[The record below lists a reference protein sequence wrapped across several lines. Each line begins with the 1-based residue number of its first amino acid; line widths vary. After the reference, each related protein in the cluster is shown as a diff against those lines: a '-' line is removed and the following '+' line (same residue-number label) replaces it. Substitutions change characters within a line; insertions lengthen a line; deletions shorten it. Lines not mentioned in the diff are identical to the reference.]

1 MKETIWK
8 WIKQYR
14 VAAGIFSIGMLILIV
29 SGSFA
34 AYTSFNS
41 VKRVVSTERR
51 SDTMFGSNYLTLLNL
66 TDNNYSIRRITL
78 SEEADKNTFTVK
90 VCNYAWGDESLYN
103 TKDIM
108 YTVQAKLIAMDGGNL
123 PESIAQIKIND
134 TEFNAN
140 EFNANGEC
148 ELTNQE
154 LKTGKAGENTYRFEL
169 PAELKN
175 KIEIQIVAEP
185 TDESAEAV
193 NSQKLAAV
201 ISFADYESVKSWTGH
216 FLDSQANG
224 RTPADYDA
232 FNYEISGNGAGR
244 VTMTWPESLQ
254 LSKWTTDGKQ
264 VTGPYSFDVDGATTA
279 VQFQFYRNPENKIDA
294 QTWAELEKLV
304 TVTFEEKVEENG
316 IKKK

>member
-78 SEEADKNTFTVK
+78 SEEDGKNTFTVK

-103 TKDIM
+103 TKDIT
-108 YTVQAKLIAMDGGNL
+108 YTVQANLIAMDGGKL
-123 PESIAQIKIND
+123 PESITNIRIN
-134 TEFNAN
+134 NIP
-140 EFNANGEC
+140 FNANGEC
-148 ELTNQE
+148 TLTSRD
-154 LKTGKAGENTYRFEL
+154 LRAGKARENTYRFEL

-175 KIEIQIVAEP
+175 KIEIQIVVEP
-185 TDESAEAV
+185 VSESVEAV

-216 FLDSQANG
+216 FLDSQDG

-232 FNYEISGNGAGR
+232 FNYEISGNGAGT

-264 VTGPYSFDVDGATTA
+264 VTGPYSFNVDGATTA

>member
-78 SEEADKNTFTVK
+78 SEEDDKNTFTVK
-90 VCNYAWGDESLYN
+90 VCNYAWGDKSLYN

-108 YTVQAKLIAMDGGNL
+108 YTVQANLIAMDGGKL
-123 PESIAQIKIND
+123 PESITHIRIND
-134 TEFNAN
+134 IP
-140 EFNANGEC
+140 FNANGEC
-148 ELTNQE
+148 TLTSQE
-154 LKTGKAGENTYRFEL
+154 LKAGKARENTYRFEL

-175 KIEIQIVAEP
+175 KIEIQIVVKP
-185 TDESAEAV
+185 TSESEEAV

-201 ISFADYESVKSWTGH
+201 ISFADYEAVKSWTGH

-232 FNYEISGNGAGR
+232 FNYEISGNGAGT

-264 VTGPYSFDVDGATTA
+264 VTGSYSFDVGGATTA
-279 VQFQFYRNPENKIDA
+279 VQFQFYRNPKNEIKEE
-294 QTWAELEKLV
+294 TWADLEKLV
-304 TVTFEEKVEENG
+304 TVTFKEKVEENG

>member
-14 VAAGIFSIGMLILIV
+14 LAAGIFSIGMLILIV

-78 SEEADKNTFTVK
+78 SEEDGKNTFTVK

-103 TKDIM
+103 TKDIT
-108 YTVQAKLIAMDGGNL
+108 YTVQAKLIAMDGGKL
-123 PESIAQIKIND
+123 PESITNISINAIP
-134 TEFNAN
+134 FK
-140 EFNANGEC
+140 ANGEC
-148 ELTNQE
+148 ELTSQK
-154 LKTGKAGENTYRFEL
+154 LSAGKASENTYSFEL

-175 KIEIQIVAEP
+175 KIEIQIVVEP
-185 TDESAEAV
+185 TSESEEAV

-232 FNYEISGNGAGR
+232 FNYEISGNGAGT
-244 VTMTWPESLQ
+244 VTMTWPTSLQ
-254 LSKWTTDGKQ
+254 LSKWTTNGKQ
-264 VTGPYSFDVDGATTA
+264 VTGSYSFYVDGATTA
-279 VQFQFYRNPENKIDA
+279 VQFQFYRNPEKKIDA
-294 QTWAELEKLV
+294 KTWAELEKLV
-304 TVTFEEKVEENG
+304 IVTFEEKVEENG

>member
-78 SEEADKNTFTVK
+78 SEEGDKNTFTVK
-90 VCNYAWGDESLYN
+90 VCNYAWGDKSLYN

-108 YTVQAKLIAMDGGNL
+108 YTVQANLIAMDGGKL
-123 PESIAQIKIND
+123 PENITNIRIN
-134 TEFNAN
+134 AIP
-140 EFNANGEC
+140 FNANGKC
-148 ELTNQE
+148 ELTSQE
-154 LKTGKAGENTYRFEL
+154 LKAGKAREDTYRFEL

-185 TDESAEAV
+185 TSESVEAV

-224 RTPADYDA
+224 RTPANYDA
-232 FNYEISGNGAGR
+232 FNYEISGNGAGT

-264 VTGPYSFDVDGATTA
+264 VTGSYSFDVDGATTA

-294 QTWAELEKLV
+294 KTWAELEKLV

>member
-78 SEEADKNTFTVK
+78 SEEDDKNTFTVK
-90 VCNYAWGDESLYN
+90 VCNYAWGDKSLYN
-103 TKDIM
+103 TKDIT
-108 YTVQAKLIAMDGGNL
+108 YTVQANLIAMDGGKL
-123 PESIAQIKIND
+123 PESIANISIND
-134 TEFNAN
+134 IP
-140 EFNANGEC
+140 FNANGEC
-148 ELTNQE
+148 TLTSQE
-154 LKTGKAGENTYRFEL
+154 LRAGKAREITYKFEL
-169 PAELKN
+169 PAKLKN
-175 KIEIQIVAEP
+175 KIEIQIVVEP
-185 TDESAEAV
+185 RSESVEAV

-216 FLDSQANG
+216 FLDSQAHG

-232 FNYEISGNGAGR
+232 FNYEISGNGAGT

-254 LSKWTTDGKQ
+254 LSKWSTDGKQ
-264 VTGPYSFDVDGATTA
+264 VTDSYSFEVDSATTA
-279 VQFQFYRNPENKIDA
+279 VQFQFYRNPEKKIDA
-294 QTWAELEKLV
+294 ENWAELEKLV
-304 TVTFEEKVEENG
+304 TVTFKEKVEGNG

>member
-78 SEEADKNTFTVK
+78 SEEGDKNTFTVK
-90 VCNYAWGDESLYN
+90 VCNYAWGDKSLYN

-108 YTVQAKLIAMDGGNL
+108 YTVQANLIAMDGGKL
-123 PESIAQIKIND
+123 PESITNISIN
-134 TEFNAN
+134 AIP
-140 EFNANGEC
+140 FNANGEC
-148 ELTNQE
+148 TLTSQE
-154 LKTGKAGENTYRFEL
+154 LRAGKAKENTYRFEL

-175 KIEIQIVAEP
+175 KIEIQIVVEP
-185 TDESAEAV
+185 TIESEEAV

-201 ISFADYESVKSWTGH
+201 IFFADYESVKSWTGH
-216 FLDSQANG
+216 FLDSQTG

-232 FNYEISGNGAGR
+232 FNYEISGNGAGT
-244 VTMTWPESLQ
+244 VTMIWPASLQ
-254 LSKWTTDGKQ
+254 LSKWTTNGKQ
-264 VTGPYSFDVDGATTA
+264 VTDSYSFEVDGATTA
-279 VQFQFYRNPENKIDA
+279 VQVQFYRNPENKIDA
-294 QTWAELEKLV
+294 KTWAELEKLV

>member
-103 TKDIM
+103 TKDIT

-134 TEFNAN
+134 TK
-140 EFNANGEC
+140 FNANGEC
-148 ELTNQE
+148 KLTNQE

-175 KIEIQIVAEP
+175 KIEIQIVVEP
-185 TDESAEAV
+185 VSESVEAV

-216 FLDSQANG
+216 FLDSQTG

-232 FNYEISGNGAGR
+232 FNYEISGNGAGT
-244 VTMTWPESLQ
+244 VTMIWPASLQ
-254 LSKWTTDGKQ
+254 LSKWTTNGKQ
-264 VTGPYSFDVDGATTA
+264 VTDSYSFEVDGATTA
-279 VQFQFYRNPENKIDA
+279 VQVQFYRNPENKIDA
-294 QTWAELEKLV
+294 KTWAELEKLV

>member
-14 VAAGIFSIGMLILIV
+14 LAAGIFSIGMLILIV

-78 SEEADKNTFTVK
+78 SEEDGKNTFTVK

-103 TKDIM
+103 TKDIT
-108 YTVQAKLIAMDGGNL
+108 YTVQAKLIAMDGGKL
-123 PESIAQIKIND
+123 PESITNISINAIP
-134 TEFNAN
+134 FK
-140 EFNANGEC
+140 ANGEC
-148 ELTNQE
+148 ELTSQK
-154 LKTGKAGENTYRFEL
+154 LSAGKASENTYSFEL

-175 KIEIQIVAEP
+175 KIEIQIVVEP
-185 TDESAEAV
+185 TSESEEAV

-216 FLDSQANG
+216 FLDSQTG
-224 RTPADYDA
+224 RIPADYDA

>member
-8 WIKQYR
+8 WIKQYK

-78 SEEADKNTFTVK
+78 SEEEDKNTFTVK

-108 YTVQAKLIAMDGGNL
+108 YTVQANLIAMDGEKL
-123 PESIAQIKIND
+123 PESITNIRINHIP
-134 TEFNAN
+134 
-140 EFNANGEC
+140 FNANGEC
-148 ELTNQE
+148 MLTLQD
-154 LKTGKAGENTYRFEL
+154 LKAGKARENTYRFEL

-175 KIEIQIVAEP
+175 KIEIQIVVEP
-185 TDESAEAV
+185 VSESAEAV

-232 FNYEISGNGAGR
+232 FNYEISGNGAGT

-254 LSKWTTDGKQ
+254 LSKWTTNGKQ
-264 VTGPYSFDVDGATTA
+264 VTGPYSFEVDGATTA
-279 VQFQFYRNPENKIDA
+279 VQFQFYRNPENEINAK
-294 QTWAELEKLV
+294 TWAELEKLV

>member
-78 SEEADKNTFTVK
+78 SEEGDKNTFTVK
-90 VCNYAWGDESLYN
+90 VCNYAWGDKSLYN

-123 PESIAQIKIND
+123 PESITNISIN
-134 TEFNAN
+134 AIP
-140 EFNANGEC
+140 FNANGEC
-148 ELTNQE
+148 TLTSQD
-154 LKTGKAGENTYRFEL
+154 LKAGKARENTYRFEL

-175 KIEIQIVAEP
+175 KIEIQIVVKP
-185 TDESAEAV
+185 TIESEEAV

-216 FLDSQANG
+216 FLDSQTG
-224 RTPADYDA
+224 RIPADYDA
-232 FNYEISGNGAGR
+232 FNYEISGNGAGT

-304 TVTFEEKVEENG
+304 TVTFKEKVEENG

>member
-78 SEEADKNTFTVK
+78 SEEDGKNTFTVK

-103 TKDIM
+103 TKDIT
-108 YTVQAKLIAMDGGNL
+108 YTVQAKLIAMDGGKL
-123 PESIAQIKIND
+123 PESITNISINAIP
-134 TEFNAN
+134 FK
-140 EFNANGEC
+140 ANGEC
-148 ELTNQE
+148 ELTSQK
-154 LKTGKAGENTYRFEL
+154 LSAGKASENTYRFEL

-175 KIEIQIVAEP
+175 KIEIQIVVEP
-185 TDESAEAV
+185 TSESEEAV

-224 RTPADYDA
+224 RTPDDYDA
-232 FNYEISGNGAGR
+232 FNYEISGNGAGT

-254 LSKWTTDGKQ
+254 LSKWTTNGKQ
-264 VTGPYSFDVDGATTA
+264 VTGSYSFEVDSATTA
-279 VQFQFYRNPENKIDA
+279 VQFQFYRNPENKIEA
-294 QTWAELEKLV
+294 ENWAELEKLV
-304 TVTFEEKVEENG
+304 TVTFKEKVEGNG

>member
-103 TKDIM
+103 TKDIT
-108 YTVQAKLIAMDGGNL
+108 YTVQANLIAMDGGKL
-123 PESIAQIKIND
+123 PESITEIRIND
-134 TEFNAN
+134 IPY
-140 EFNANGEC
+140 NANGKC
-148 ELTNQE
+148 TLTSQV
-154 LKTGKAGENTYRFEL
+154 LKAGKARENTYRFEL
-169 PAELKN
+169 PDELKN
-175 KIEIQIVAEP
+175 KIEIQIVVEP
-185 TDESAEAV
+185 VSESVEAV

-224 RTPADYDA
+224 RTPANYDA
-232 FNYEISGNGAGR
+232 FNYEISGNGAGT

-254 LSKWTTDGKQ
+254 LSKWTTNGKQ
-264 VTGPYSFDVDGATTA
+264 VTNSYSFEVDGATTA
-279 VQFQFYRNPENKIDA
+279 VQFQFYRNPEEKIDVE
-294 QTWAELEKLV
+294 TWADLEKLV
-304 TVTFEEKVEENG
+304 TVTFKEKVEKNG

>member
-78 SEEADKNTFTVK
+78 SEEDGKNTFTVK

-103 TKDIM
+103 TKDIT
-108 YTVQAKLIAMDGGNL
+108 YTVQANLIAMDGGKL
-123 PESIAQIKIND
+123 PESIAKIRIND
-134 TEFNAN
+134 IPFNS
-140 EFNANGEC
+140 NGKC
-148 ELTNQE
+148 ELTSQK
-154 LKTGKAGENTYRFEL
+154 LSTGKASENTYRFEL

-175 KIEIQIVAEP
+175 KIEIQIVVEP
-185 TDESAEAV
+185 TSESEEAV

-232 FNYEISGNGAGR
+232 FNYEISGNGAGT
-244 VTMTWPESLQ
+244 VTMTWPKSLQ
-254 LSKWTTDGKQ
+254 LSKWTTNGKQ
-264 VTGPYSFDVDGATTA
+264 VTDSYSFKVDSATTA

-294 QTWAELEKLV
+294 ENWADLEKLV
-304 TVTFEEKVEENG
+304 TVTFKEKVEGNG

>member
-78 SEEADKNTFTVK
+78 SEEEGKNTFTVK

-103 TKDIM
+103 TKDIT
-108 YTVQAKLIAMDGGNL
+108 YTVQANLIAMDGGKL
-123 PESIAQIKIND
+123 PESIINISIND
-134 TEFNAN
+134 IP
-140 EFNANGEC
+140 FNANGEC
-148 ELTNQE
+148 ELTKEE
-154 LKTGKAGENTYRFEL
+154 LKAGKAREKTYRFEL

-175 KIEIQIVAEP
+175 KIEIQIVVEP
-185 TDESAEAV
+185 TRESEGAV

-201 ISFADYESVKSWTGH
+201 ISFADYESVKSWSGH

-224 RTPADYDA
+224 RTPANYDA
-232 FNYEISGNGAGR
+232 FNYEISGNGAGT
-244 VTMTWPESLQ
+244 VTMTWPASLQ

-264 VTGPYSFDVDGATTA
+264 VTGSYSFEVDSATTA
-279 VQFQFYRNPENKIDA
+279 VQFQFYRNPENKIDEKN
-294 QTWAELEKLV
+294 WADLEKLV
-304 TVTFEEKVEENG
+304 TVTFKEKVEGNG

>member
-78 SEEADKNTFTVK
+78 SEEGDKNTFTVK
-90 VCNYAWGDESLYN
+90 VCNYAWGDKSLYN

-134 TEFNAN
+134 TG
-140 EFNANGEC
+140 FNANGEC

-154 LKTGKAGENTYRFEL
+154 LKTGKARENTYIFEL

-193 NSQKLAAV
+193 NSQKLAVV

-216 FLDSQANG
+216 FLDSQTG

-232 FNYEISGNGAGR
+232 FNYEISGNGAGT
-244 VTMTWPESLQ
+244 VTMTWPASLQ
-254 LSKWTTDGKQ
+254 LSKWTTNGKQ
-264 VTGPYSFDVDGATTA
+264 VTDSYSFEVDGATTA
-279 VQFQFYRNPENKIDA
+279 VQVQFYRNPENKIDA
-294 QTWAELEKLV
+294 KTWAELEKLV
-304 TVTFEEKVEENG
+304 TVTFKEKVEENG

>member
-78 SEEADKNTFTVK
+78 SEEDDKNTFTVK

-103 TKDIM
+103 TKDIT
-108 YTVQAKLIAMDGGNL
+108 YTVQANLIAMDGGKL
-123 PESIAQIKIND
+123 PESITNIRINGIP
-134 TEFNAN
+134 
-140 EFNANGEC
+140 FNANGEC
-148 ELTNQE
+148 ELTKQE
-154 LKTGKAGENTYRFEL
+154 LEAGKARENTYRFEL

-175 KIEIQIVAEP
+175 KIEIQIVVEP
-185 TDESAEAV
+185 TSESEEAV

-232 FNYEISGNGAGR
+232 FNYEISGNGAGT

-254 LSKWTTDGKQ
+254 LSKWTTNGKQ
-264 VTGPYSFDVDGATTA
+264 VTNSYSFEVDGATTA
-279 VQFQFYRNPENKIDA
+279 VQFQFYRNPEEKIDVK
-294 QTWAELEKLV
+294 TWADLEKLV
-304 TVTFEEKVEENG
+304 TVTFKEKVEKNG

>member
-14 VAAGIFSIGMLILIV
+14 VAAGIFSIGMLIFIV
-29 SGSFA
+29 SGRFA

-78 SEEADKNTFTVK
+78 SEEEDKNTFTVK

-103 TKDIM
+103 TKDIT
-108 YTVQAKLIAMDGGNL
+108 YTVKATLIAMDGGNL
-123 PESIAQIKIND
+123 PENIIKIKIND
-134 TEFNAN
+134 ITFD
-140 EFNANGEC
+140 ANGEC

-154 LKTGKAGENTYRFEL
+154 LKTGKAKENTYIFEL

-175 KIEIQIVAEP
+175 KIEIQIVAKP

-216 FLDSQANG
+216 FLDSQTG
-224 RTPADYDA
+224 HIPADYDA
-232 FNYEISGNGAGR
+232 FNYEISGNGAGT

-254 LSKWTTDGKQ
+254 LSKWTTNGKQ
-264 VTGPYSFDVDGATTA
+264 VIGSYSFDVDGATTA
-279 VQFQFYRNPENKIDA
+279 VQVQFYRNPEKEIDA
-294 QTWAELEKLV
+294 KTWAELEKLV

>member
-78 SEEADKNTFTVK
+78 SEEDGKNTFTVK

-103 TKDIM
+103 TKDIT
-108 YTVQAKLIAMDGGNL
+108 YTVQANLIAMDGGKL
-123 PESIAQIKIND
+123 PESITNISINAIP
-134 TEFNAN
+134 FK
-140 EFNANGEC
+140 ANGEC
-148 ELTNQE
+148 ELTSQK
-154 LKTGKAGENTYRFEL
+154 LSAGKASENTYSFEL

-175 KIEIQIVAEP
+175 KIEIQIVVEP
-185 TDESAEAV
+185 TSESEEAV

-201 ISFADYESVKSWTGH
+201 ISFADYEAVKSWTGH

-232 FNYEISGNGAGR
+232 FNYEIAGNGAGT

-264 VTGPYSFDVDGATTA
+264 MTGSYSFDVDAATTA
-279 VQFQFYRNPENKIDA
+279 VQFQFYRNPEKKIDA
-294 QTWAELEKLV
+294 KTWAELEKLV
-304 TVTFEEKVEENG
+304 IVTFEEKVEENG

>member
-41 VKRVVSTERR
+41 VKRVVSTDRR

-78 SEEADKNTFTVK
+78 SEEDDKNTFTVK
-90 VCNYAWGDESLYN
+90 VCNYAWGDKSLYN

-140 EFNANGEC
+140 GER

-175 KIEIQIVAEP
+175 KIEIQIVVEP
-185 TDESAEAV
+185 VSESVEAV

-216 FLDSQANG
+216 FLDSQTG
-224 RTPADYDA
+224 RIPADYDA
-232 FNYEISGNGAGR
+232 FNYEISGNGAGT

-264 VTGPYSFDVDGATTA
+264 VTGPYSFNVDGATTA

>member
-14 VAAGIFSIGMLILIV
+14 VAAGIFSIGMLTLIV

-78 SEEADKNTFTVK
+78 SEEDGKNTFTVK

-103 TKDIM
+103 TKDIT
-108 YTVQAKLIAMDGGNL
+108 YTVQANLIAMDGGKL
-123 PESIAQIKIND
+123 PESITKIRIND
-134 TEFNAN
+134 IAFK
-140 EFNANGEC
+140 ANGEC
-148 ELTNQE
+148 TLTSQD
-154 LKTGKAGENTYRFEL
+154 LKAGKARENTYRFEL

-185 TDESAEAV
+185 TNESAEAV

-201 ISFADYESVKSWTGH
+201 ISFADYEAVKSWTGH

-232 FNYEISGNGAGR
+232 FNYEIAGNGAGT

-264 VTGPYSFDVDGATTA
+264 MTGSYSFDVDAATTA
-279 VQFQFYRNPENKIDA
+279 VQFQFYRNPEKKIDA
-294 QTWAELEKLV
+294 KTWAELEKLV
-304 TVTFEEKVEENG
+304 IVTFEEKVEENG

>member
-41 VKRVVSTERR
+41 VKRVVSTDRR

-78 SEEADKNTFTVK
+78 SEEDDKNTFTVK

-103 TKDIM
+103 TKDIT
-108 YTVQAKLIAMDGGNL
+108 YTVQANLIAMDGGKL
-123 PESIAQIKIND
+123 PESITNIRIN
-134 TEFNAN
+134 AIP
-140 EFNANGEC
+140 FNANGEC
-148 ELTNQE
+148 TLTSQF
-154 LKTGKAGENTYRFEL
+154 LKAGKARENTYRFEL

-175 KIEIQIVAEP
+175 KIEIQIVVEP
-185 TDESAEAV
+185 VSESVEAV

-224 RTPADYDA
+224 RTPANYDA
-232 FNYEISGNGAGR
+232 FNYEISGNGAGT

-254 LSKWTTDGKQ
+254 LSKWTTGGKQ
-264 VTGPYSFDVDGATTA
+264 VTSPYIFEVDGATTA
-279 VQFQFYRNPENKIDA
+279 VQFQFYRNPEELSALSGIS
-294 QTWAELEKLV
+294 WADLEKLV
-304 TVTFEEKVEENG
+304 QVTFTEKVEG
-316 IKKK
+316 K

>member
-41 VKRVVSTERR
+41 VKRVVSTDRR

-78 SEEADKNTFTVK
+78 SEEDDKNTFTVK
-90 VCNYAWGDESLYN
+90 VCNYAWGDKSLYN

-134 TEFNAN
+134 TEFK
-140 EFNANGEC
+140 ANGEC

-154 LKTGKAGENTYRFEL
+154 LKTGKAKENTYIFEL

-185 TDESAEAV
+185 TDKSAEAV

-216 FLDSQANG
+216 FLDSQTG

-232 FNYEISGNGAGR
+232 FNYEISGNGAGT
-244 VTMTWPESLQ
+244 VTMIWPASLQ
-254 LSKWTTDGKQ
+254 LSKWTTNGKQ
-264 VTGPYSFDVDGATTA
+264 VTDSYSFEVDGATTA
-279 VQFQFYRNPENKIDA
+279 VQVQFYRNPENKIDA
-294 QTWAELEKLV
+294 KTWAELEKLV

>member
-41 VKRVVSTERR
+41 VKRVVSTDRR

-78 SEEADKNTFTVK
+78 SEEGDKNTFTVK
-90 VCNYAWGDESLYN
+90 VCNYAWGDKSLYN

-123 PESIAQIKIND
+123 PESITNISIN
-134 TEFNAN
+134 AIP
-140 EFNANGEC
+140 FNANGEC
-148 ELTNQE
+148 TLTSQD
-154 LKTGKAGENTYRFEL
+154 LKAGKARENTYRFEL

-175 KIEIQIVAEP
+175 KIEIQIVVKP
-185 TDESAEAV
+185 TIESEEAV

-232 FNYEISGNGAGR
+232 FNYEISGNGAGT

-264 VTGPYSFDVDGATTA
+264 VTGPYSFGVDGATTA

>member
-78 SEEADKNTFTVK
+78 SEEGDKNTFTVK
-90 VCNYAWGDESLYN
+90 VCNYAWGDKSLYN

-123 PESIAQIKIND
+123 PESITNISIN
-134 TEFNAN
+134 AIP
-140 EFNANGEC
+140 FNANGEC
-148 ELTNQE
+148 TLTSQD
-154 LKTGKAGENTYRFEL
+154 LKAGKARENTYRFEL

-175 KIEIQIVAEP
+175 KIEIQIVVKP
-185 TDESAEAV
+185 TIESEEAV

-232 FNYEISGNGAGR
+232 FNYEISGNGAGT

-264 VTGPYSFDVDGATTA
+264 VTGPYSFGVDGATTA

>member
-78 SEEADKNTFTVK
+78 SEEDGKNTFTVK

-103 TKDIM
+103 TKDIT
-108 YTVQAKLIAMDGGNL
+108 YTVQAKLIAMDGGKL
-123 PESIAQIKIND
+123 PESITNISINAIP
-134 TEFNAN
+134 FK
-140 EFNANGEC
+140 ANGEC
-148 ELTNQE
+148 ELTSE
-154 LKTGKAGENTYRFEL
+154 DLKAGKARENKYRFEL

-175 KIEIQIVAEP
+175 KIEIQIVVEP
-185 TDESAEAV
+185 VSESVEAV

-232 FNYEISGNGAGR
+232 FNYEISGNGAGT

-254 LSKWTTDGKQ
+254 LSKWTTNGKQ
-264 VTGPYSFDVDGATTA
+264 VTGSYSFEVDSATTA
-279 VQFQFYRNPENKIDA
+279 VQFQFYRNPENKIEA
-294 QTWAELEKLV
+294 ENWAELEKLV
-304 TVTFEEKVEENG
+304 TVTFKEKVEGNG

>member
-103 TKDIM
+103 TKDIT
-108 YTVQAKLIAMDGGNL
+108 YTVQAKLIAMDGGKL
-123 PESIAQIKIND
+123 PDSITNIRIND
-134 TEFNAN
+134 TLF
-140 EFNANGEC
+140 FTANGEC
-148 ELTNQE
+148 ELISQNLE
-154 LKTGKAGENTYRFEL
+154 AGKARENTYRFEL

-175 KIEIQIVAEP
+175 KIEIQIVVEP
-185 TDESAEAV
+185 TSESKEAV

-232 FNYEISGNGAGR
+232 FNYEISGNGAGT
-244 VTMTWPESLQ
+244 VTMTWPASLQ
-254 LSKWTTDGKQ
+254 LSKWSTDGKQ
-264 VTGPYSFDVDGATTA
+264 VTGSYSFEVDSATTA
-279 VQFQFYRNPENKIDA
+279 VQFQFYRNPENKINEG
-294 QTWAELEKLV
+294 TWAELEKLV
-304 TVTFEEKVEENG
+304 TVTFKEKVEENG

>member
-78 SEEADKNTFTVK
+78 SEEDGKNTFTVK

-103 TKDIM
+103 TKDIT
-108 YTVQAKLIAMDGGNL
+108 YTVQANLIAMDGGKL
-123 PESIAQIKIND
+123 PESITNISIN
-134 TEFNAN
+134 AIP
-140 EFNANGEC
+140 FNANGEC
-148 ELTNQE
+148 TLTSQE
-154 LKTGKAGENTYRFEL
+154 LRAGKAKENTYRFEL

-175 KIEIQIVAEP
+175 KIEIQIVVKP
-185 TDESAEAV
+185 TSESEEAV

-201 ISFADYESVKSWTGH
+201 ISFADYEAVKSWTGH

-232 FNYEISGNGAGR
+232 FNYEIAGNGAGT

-264 VTGPYSFDVDGATTA
+264 MTGSYSFDVDAATTA
-279 VQFQFYRNPENKIDA
+279 VQFQFYRNPEKKIDA
-294 QTWAELEKLV
+294 KTWAELEKLV
-304 TVTFEEKVEENG
+304 IVTFEEKVEENC

>member
-78 SEEADKNTFTVK
+78 SEEDGKNTFTVK

-103 TKDIM
+103 TKDIT
-108 YTVQAKLIAMDGGNL
+108 YTVQAKLIAMDGGKL
-123 PESIAQIKIND
+123 PESITNISINAIP
-134 TEFNAN
+134 FK
-140 EFNANGEC
+140 ANGEC
-148 ELTNQE
+148 ELTSQK
-154 LKTGKAGENTYRFEL
+154 LSAGKASENTYRFEL

-175 KIEIQIVAEP
+175 KIEIQIVVEP
-185 TDESAEAV
+185 TSESEEAV

-232 FNYEISGNGAGR
+232 FNYEISGNGAGT

-254 LSKWTTDGKQ
+254 LSKWTTNGKQ
-264 VTGPYSFDVDGATTA
+264 VTGSYSFEVDSATTA
-279 VQFQFYRNPENKIDA
+279 VQFQFYRNPENKIEA
-294 QTWAELEKLV
+294 ENWAELEKLV
-304 TVTFEEKVEENG
+304 TVTFKEKVEGNG

>member
-78 SEEADKNTFTVK
+78 SEEDGKNTFTVK

-103 TKDIM
+103 TKDIT
-108 YTVQAKLIAMDGGNL
+108 YTVQANLIAMDGGKL
-123 PESIAQIKIND
+123 PESITQIKIND
-134 TEFNAN
+134 IP
-140 EFNANGEC
+140 FNANGKC
-148 ELTNQE
+148 ELISQNLE
-154 LKTGKAGENTYRFEL
+154 AGKARENTYRFEL

-175 KIEIQIVAEP
+175 KIEIQIVVKP
-185 TDESAEAV
+185 TSESEEAV
-193 NSQKLAAV
+193 NSQKLAAL

-232 FNYEISGNGAGR
+232 FNYEISGNGAGT

-254 LSKWTTDGKQ
+254 LSKWTTNGKQ
-264 VTGPYSFDVDGATTA
+264 MTGSYSFEVDSATTA
-279 VQFQFYRNPENKIDA
+279 VQFQFYRNPENEINA
-294 QTWAELEKLV
+294 GTWAELEKLV
-304 TVTFEEKVEENG
+304 TVTFKEKVEENG

>member
-14 VAAGIFSIGMLILIV
+14 VATGIFSIGMLTLIV

-78 SEEADKNTFTVK
+78 SEEEKNNTFTVK

-103 TKDIM
+103 TKDIT
-108 YTVQAKLIAMDGGNL
+108 YTVQANLIAMDGGKL
-123 PESIAQIKIND
+123 PESITKIRIND
-134 TEFNAN
+134 IAFK
-140 EFNANGEC
+140 ANGKC
-148 ELTNQE
+148 TLTSQD
-154 LKTGKAGENTYRFEL
+154 LKAGKARENTYRFEL

-185 TDESAEAV
+185 TNESAEAV

-232 FNYEISGNGAGR
+232 FNYEISGNGAGT

-254 LSKWTTDGKQ
+254 LSEWTTDAGS
-264 VTGPYSFDVDGATTA
+264 YSFDVDGATTA
-279 VQFQFYRNPENKIDA
+279 VQFQFYRNPKNEINAK
-294 QTWAELEKLV
+294 TWAELEKLV